1 MEEIEMTKECKVT
14 LNNEAVTVVQF
25 DGIEVQFP
33 SIRKNDKTVFVKYE
47 DGNYSI
53 VDKPTIVEQSVQA
66 DNDKV
71 AAKPAK
77 TTRKRNKK
85 TTNENAE

>member
-1 MEEIEMTKECKVT
+1 MIKECKVI
-14 LNNEAVTVVQF
+14 LNNEAVTVIQF
-25 DGIEVQFP
+25 GDIEVQFP

-53 VDKPTIVEQSVQA
+53 VDKPPIIEQPVQTDK
-66 DNDKV
+66 DNTAV
-71 AAKPAK
+71 KPAK
-77 TTRKRNKK
+77 TKKKRNKK

>member
-1 MEEIEMTKECKVT
+1 MIQECKII

-25 DGIEVQFP
+25 GDIEVQFP
-33 SIRKNDKTVFVKYE
+33 SIRKNDKTIFVKYE

-53 VDKPTIVEQSVQA
+53 VNKPPIVEKTVQTGK
-66 DNDKV
+66 DNV